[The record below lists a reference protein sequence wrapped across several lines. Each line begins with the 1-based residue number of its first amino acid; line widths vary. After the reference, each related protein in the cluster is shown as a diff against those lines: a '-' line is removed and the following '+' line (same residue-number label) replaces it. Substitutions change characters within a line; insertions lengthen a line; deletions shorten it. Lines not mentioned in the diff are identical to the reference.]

1 MANKKVSAT
10 VFVSGIGNDICNPFF
25 DDKGNLHII
34 RQNIGT
40 ILSVDSVG
48 NAKPIFSTGGQP
60 SGAIYSNTVSNL
72 LYVTDFAHNAVL
84 ALSSD
89 GQQEVI
95 VSVYEDRPLKG
106 PNGIALIDDDIFFTD
121 SGSFG
126 ETGLHSP
133 TVTKDKKF
141 IYVAETSQNR
151 ILRFFQRP
159 VGVYH
164 GSVFYTIHGGVGPQ
178 SLTLDNSGNLYIG
191 HFDIKESSNEGNVF
205 VVSPAGKLLRT
216 ITTNGAEISGLAIWQ
231 DTLYITERS
240 TGSIFRADL

>member
-10 VFVSGIGNDICNPFF
+10 VFVSGIGNDVCNPFF
-25 DDKGNLHII
+25 DEKGTLHII

-40 ILSVDSVG
+40 ILSLDSVG
-48 NAKPIFSTGGQP
+48 NAKPLYSTGGQP

-72 LYVTDFAHNAVL
+72 LYVTDFAHNAVI

-133 TVTKDKKF
+133 TGSLFVISSSPSGKILKPISLGNLSYPSGIVVTKDKKF
-141 IYVAETSQNR
+141 M
-151 ILRFFQRP
+151 
-159 VGVYH
+159 
-164 GSVFYTIHGGVGPQ
+164 
-178 SLTLDNSGNLYIG
+178 
-191 HFDIKESSNEGNVF
+191 
-205 VVSPAGKLLRT
+205 
-216 ITTNGAEISGLAIWQ
+216 
-231 DTLYITERS
+231 
-240 TGSIFRADL
+240 